1 MTTLSR
7 RHLLRG
13 HWRHAVA
20 ERRPPWAL
28 EESAFVAG
36 CSRCHACITQ
46 CESGVLVVGQGGF
59 PTLDFSRAE
68 CTFCRRCADAC
79 PQPLFHPAD
88 QRPWRLHV
96 EIQAHCLAQCGIE
109 CRSCQDGCEPRAI
122 IFIPRPGSVAA
133 LRLAPER
140 CSGCGACI
148 AACPVDALRMVESA
162 TPSEVKEA

>member
-79 PQPLFHPAD
+79 PQPLFHPRRSAS
-88 QRPWRLHV
+88 
-96 EIQAHCLAQCGIE
+96 LAVT
-109 CRSCQDGCEPRAI
+109 CRD
-122 IFIPRPGSVAA
+122 PGALLGAA
-133 LRLAPER
+133 RY
-140 CSGCGACI
+140 
-148 AACPVDALRMVESA
+148 
-162 TPSEVKEA
+162 